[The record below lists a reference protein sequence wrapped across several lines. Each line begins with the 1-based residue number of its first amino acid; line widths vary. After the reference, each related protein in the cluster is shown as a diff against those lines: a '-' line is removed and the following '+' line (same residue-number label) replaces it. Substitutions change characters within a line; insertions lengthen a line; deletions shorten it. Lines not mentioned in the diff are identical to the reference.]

1 MPYEYRIDRD
11 AHRIHVR
18 AWGQSTFEEG
28 CEAAEHLVADPDF
41 IPALPILCDARG
53 LEYLATYKEALA
65 YRDMFERLRAS
76 FRGPIAIVVEGTA
89 RYGVSR
95 MVASLAQLAGVQVEA
110 FRSVED
116 AEAWLAAHAALPP
129 A

>member
-11 AHRIHVR
+11 AHRIDVLAFGR
-18 AWGQSTFEEG
+18 STFEEG
-28 CEAAEHLVADPDF
+28 CEAAERLVADPDF
-41 IPALPILCDARG
+41 IPALPILCDARR
-53 LEYLATYKEALA
+53 LEYLATYQEALA
-65 YRDMFERLRAS
+65 YRDMFERLRSS
-76 FRGPIAIVVEGTA
+76 FRGPVAIVVEGTA

-110 FRSVED
+110 FRSIED
-116 AEAWLAAHAALPP
+116 AEAWLATHSALPP